1 LTSLDILDYSKNGL
15 FIQDGTGTLRISF
28 APS

>member
-1 LTSLDILDYSKNGL
+1 LTSLDILDYSRIRL